1 MGTHIQRTMVTIR
14 NEKFHL
20 LKLIQCFDRFAG
32 SIPYWGQAMTYYVPQ
47 TAMQAQTTAVANATT
62 NANVN
67 NNNDSNVSSSS
78 GSSITN
84 KPPPHSI
91 HSPHSIPSHPN
102 TIVKTTHYASQQH
115 SMNETPKSASNAAS
129 QPNVFQYPPAVPS
142 TSSTSITKAA
152 TPTTTTT
159 TINAITNPSS
169 ASSSSAAAAVTPVQ
183 ALPNTSVSVSSTSSS
198 SASSSMQT
206 TVGQPHITSSH
217 PSHR

>member
-1 MGTHIQRTMVTIR
+1 M
-14 NEKFHL
+14 KFHL
-20 LKLIQCFDRFAG
+20 LKLIQCFDNFLG

-47 TAMQAQTTAVANATT
+47 TAMQAQTTAVVNPTT

-84 KPPPHSI
+84 KPHQPPPHSI
-91 HSPHSIPSHPN
+91 QSPHNIPSHPN

-129 QPNVFQYPPAVPS
+129 QQNVFQYPPTVPS
-142 TSSTSITKAA
+142 TPSTSITKAA
-152 TPTTTTT
+152 TSTTTTT
-159 TINAITNPSS
+159 TINATTNPSS
-169 ASSSSAAAAVTPVQ
+169 APSSSAAMTPVQ
-183 ALPNTSVSVSSTSSS
+183 SLPNTSVSVSSPS

-206 TVGQPHITSSH
+206 TVGHENSKLMPHITSSH